1 MWKCHKKGT
10 TLIESGLHVTD
21 KQSCSSCISVHSKA
35 PHNHYIVRGA
45 DSRKLPAALC
55 HDWKVTVLVCT
66 AKHHTII
73 TLWRELTA
81 VLCQDWKVTVLVCT
95 AKHHTIITLWRE
107 LTAVLCQDWKVIV
120 LAYTAKHH
128 TIITLWRELTAVL
141 CHDWKVIAARLVS
154 EGWSCYNSVRTLRMS
169 GRCGHGVISM
179 GDVD

>member
-73 TLWRELTA
+73 TLWREPTA
-81 VLCQDWKVTVLVCT
+81 VLC
-95 AKHHTIITLWRE
+95 H
-107 LTAVLCQDWKVIV
+107 DWKVIV